1 MKIEDRETVRPKGQ
15 NVIASFN
22 YCDVQLRKS
31 IFQEQFNQTK
41 QYYLDIPNDDILK
54 GFRERAGLSA
64 PGKDLGGWYT
74 ASTPWLPKGKNR
86 LTNYGNAAGQ
96 WFGAFAR
103 MYRVTGDAAILRKI
117 KYLLKEWAKTIETD
131 GYFFYGAK
139 SSSLHYE
146 FDKIVGGLVDIY
158 EYVGEEESIRCL
170 RKITDWA
177 LNNLNRRRVSAT
189 PDVVAGGGV
198 LGGVNS
204 DSEWYNLAE
213 NLYRAYLLTGDS
225 VYRDFA
231 QVWHYE
237 GYWGDLAQKKHCMT
251 GLHAY
256 SHVNTLSSAA
266 MAYAVSGDNSY
277 LDVITN
283 AYEILQETQVYATG
297 GYGPGERMANQ
308 YGSLGNSL
316 YFQEKTFETPCGT
329 WAAFKLARYLMMFTG
344 KAIYGDWIEKLFYNG
359 IGATLPMG
367 KEGKTYYYSDYRVSG
382 GEKKYYADHWPCCSG
397 TYPLA
402 VTDYHN
408 IIYFKDKNSLYVN
421 IFTPSQVK
429 WNKSGHTI
437 NLIQDTD
444 FPGTGRVS
452 LRISTSGPV
461 EFFLRFRI
469 PVWVRGNVLVKVNK
483 KAFSGEWK
491 PGNWGIIKRI
501 WNDGDIVDI
510 ELPLNSY
517 FLPVD
522 NYHPHL
528 AALMYGPVV
537 LVADKPGVLQG
548 DMKDPSSW
556 VLPVSEKHCV
566 FQTKGQAPER
576 KFRPY
581 FTCKEREQYYM
592 YHGIKK

>member
-31 IFQEQFNQTK
+31 MFQEQFNQTK

-54 GFRERAGLSA
+54 GFREKAGLSA

-74 ASTPWLPKGKNR
+74 ANTPWLPKGKNR

-170 RKITDWA
+170 KKITDWA

-231 QVWHYE
+231 KVWHYE
-237 GYWGDLAQKKHCMT
+237 SYWGDLAQKKDRMT

-277 LDVITN
+277 LDVIVN

-297 GYGPGERMANQ
+297 GYGPGERMANR
-308 YGSLGNSL
+308 YGSLGDSL
-316 YFQEKTFETPCGT
+316 YLQEKTFETPCGT

-382 GEKKYYADHWPCCSG
+382 GEKKYHADHWPCCSG

-429 WNKSGHTI
+429 WNKSGHII

-444 FPGTGRVS
+444 FPRTGRVS

-469 PVWVRGNVLVKVNK
+469 PVWVRGNVLVKVSK

-517 FLPVD
+517 FLPAD